1 MKLGICVFALLV
13 SVTSVSQIKL
23 IDEKGV
29 NKGFNWMRCSLIEGG
44 GHEYVV
50 FSHTE
55 AIHSQHHAG
64 CKACTPKPPVVMY
77 QTNPSVETDIR
88 TTVIC
93 RLAFGFS
100 DNTGGSGVYSF
111 TIRNYT
117 IDELK
122 RASDGWDSTLD
133 MNTPSRISFH
143 ITKSVGCML
152 TVSEKDVSYEEFMKK
167 IRPQER
173 NVSNEEWR
181 STVIKNLEKFPS
193 LIPV

>member
-29 NKGFNWMRCSLIEGG
+29 NKGFNWMRCSLIEVG